1 MPVHSKAFIA
11 PPKAARL
18 AVAAMFFYNGAL
30 LATWVSRIPA
40 LQSERGLSHGMLGLA
55 LLVIALGA
63 VVAMPLAG
71 WFSPRVGSRLV
82 TQLTAVGMCVSLP
95 FLVMAPNGPWFVVAL
110 FVFGAVHG
118 ALDVSMNTQAVAV
131 EKRYGRPINSTFHAL
146 FSLGGLVGA
155 AVGGLVAWA
164 GIAPFAHFSVAAL
177 VLGGLIWTFAF
188 PRLLDAGEPHE
199 RRAEKV
205 VRAKFAWP
213 KPALIALGALAFF
226 VMMGEGA
233 MADWSA
239 VYLRQATGAGEGV
252 AAAGYAAF
260 SITMAIGRFSGDWLS
275 TRFGAVTLVRISG
288 TIATVGMA
296 LALFRPSPLAG
307 LMGFACV
314 GAGFATVVPMAF
326 TAAGRTPGVSA
337 GAALATAST
346 IGYFGFLLG
355 PPVIGFVAELVGLR
369 GALGLILLTSA
380 LIVVL
385 APVVRQSASIRSS
398 GKQLRETNPVGD
410 CLTTP

>member
-1 MPVHSKAFIA
+1 MLDHPSAAIA

-18 AVAAMFFYNGAL
+18 AVAATFFFNGAL

-63 VVAMPLAG
+63 VFAMPLAG
-71 WFSPRVGSRLV
+71 WFSSRIGSRRV
-82 TQLTAVGMCVSLP
+82 TQLTAVAMSISVP
-95 FLVMAPNGPWFVVAL
+95 FLVLAPNGLLFVLAL
-110 FVFGAVHG
+110 FCFGAVHG

-146 FSLGGLVGA
+146 FSVGGLVGA
-155 AVGGLVAWA
+155 ASGGLVASL
-164 GIAPFAHFSVAAL
+164 GIAPLAHFSVAAL
-177 VLGGLIWTFAF
+177 VLGGATALFAF
-188 PRLLDAGEPHE
+188 PRLLDAGEAHE
-199 RRAEKV
+199 RSGEIEA
-205 VRAKFAWP
+205 RAKFAWP
-213 KPALIALGALAFF
+213 KPALLALGALAFF

-239 VYLRQATGAGEGV
+239 VYLRQATGSSEGV

-275 TRFGAVTLVRISG
+275 MRFGAVTLVRLSG
-288 TIATVGMA
+288 VVSTLGMA
-296 LALFRPSPLAG
+296 LVLFKPSPITG
-307 LMGFACV
+307 LIGFACV

-337 GAALATAST
+337 GVALATAST

-355 PPVIGFVAELVGLR
+355 PPIIGFAAEIVGLR
-369 GALGLILLTSA
+369 GALGLILFTSA
-380 LIVVL
+380 LIVAL
-385 APVVRQSASIRSS
+385 APVVRQAATIRPSAKPLSLTDCA
-398 GKQLRETNPVGD
+398 GE